1 MSTMKV
7 LICQEIK
14 NLVWTVRERPV
25 PGDNEAL
32 IKIKNR
38 RDLRYRYSC
47 LGGQSTIF

>member
-32 IKIKNR
+32 IKIKTV
-38 RDLRYRYSC
+38 
-47 LGGQSTIF
+47 G